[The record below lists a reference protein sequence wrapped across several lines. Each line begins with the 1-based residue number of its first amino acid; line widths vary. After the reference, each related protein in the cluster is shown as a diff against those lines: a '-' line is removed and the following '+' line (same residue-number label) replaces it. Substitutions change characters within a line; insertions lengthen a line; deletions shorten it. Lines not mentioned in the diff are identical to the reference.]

1 MVEANDPI
9 SIIERDPQAIS
20 IRSIL
25 GMQKLAEGD
34 SALLQRALKVASLAP
49 LLKQIFEARLIEMRT
64 KMAK

>member
-34 SALLQRALKVASLAP
+34 SALLQRALKVTSLAP
-49 LLKQIFEARLIEMRT
+49 LLKQIFEARLIEIST
-64 KMAK
+64 EIVK